1 MKDESQDG
9 RTRGYIL
16 MRMLMDFGMGII
28 YIGVSIFILFAR
40 RFGFSGPVI
49 EPPFAHILAGIL
61 IVYGV
66 FRIYRGVKK
75 NYFRS

>member
-1 MKDESQDG
+1 MQDESQDG
-9 RTRGYIL
+9 RTKGYVM

-28 YIGVSIFILFAR
+28 YIGVSLFILFAKK
-40 RFGFSGPVI
+40 FGFSGPVF
-49 EPPFAHILAGIL
+49 EPPFTYIFAGIC
-61 IVYGV
+61 IAYGS

>member
-1 MKDESQDG
+1 MQDESQDG
-9 RTRGYIL
+9 RTRGYVL
-16 MRMLMDFGMGII
+16 MRMLMDIGMGVI
-28 YIGVSIFILFAR
+28 YIGVSIFILFPK

-49 EPPFAHILAGIL
+49 EPPFGYVLAGIL
-61 IVYGV
+61 IVYGG